1 MSDDKQ
7 ISVGFD
13 GNKYDFVSRWIGGN
27 GYTYE
32 TIPGGSNWWKEPWKM
47 FTDSYNLHTCFGD
60 AGNKCRILYGSSHL
74 EQKP

>member
-1 MSDDKQ
+1 MRTLN
-7 ISVGFD
+7 IACD
-13 GNKYDFVSRWIGGN
+13 GHKYDFVSRWIGGN

-32 TIPGGSNWWKEPWKM
+32 TAPAGSNACNEAWKM
-47 FTDSYNLHTCFGD
+47 FTNPNSVYTCLGD